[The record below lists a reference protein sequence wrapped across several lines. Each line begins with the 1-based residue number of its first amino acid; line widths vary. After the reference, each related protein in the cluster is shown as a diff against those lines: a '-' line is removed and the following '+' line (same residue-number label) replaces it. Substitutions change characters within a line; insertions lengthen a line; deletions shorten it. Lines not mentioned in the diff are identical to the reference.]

1 MGTVLIERKRGMTFV
16 SSFGIVPAARGSGNA
31 PRTLTLAD
39 LSIVVPVRNNSDG
52 VRRLLIACLDVFT
65 PQQGPREMLL
75 VDNLSH
81 PPLELPGHV
90 RWGVPIRVLRCS
102 RPGPAAARN
111 LGVGQASGNW
121 VLFLDSD
128 CLPTSSLLSG
138 YQQAMNGAIAYV
150 GIVRA
155 ADHDP
160 LSQYYESQGI
170 LTPHPVWDRGRER
183 PAYLITANALVWRPT
198 FIQSGGFDER
208 FPFAGGEDIDLGIRL
223 WEVGPLSYAPEA
235 LALHRFEPDLRA
247 FVRRF
252 VRYGRGNRLLSSKYQ
267 VDLHPQAFAAHQPS
281 LVNQALARLQY
292 LAMSWGYATTN
303 LSGLAFDASACQR
316 WTGERALFHASQ
328 ASADTPAS
336 TMAVFVDGDS
346 ISADYSEAI
355 VDAVSSWG
363 TVTTCRI
370 YCSQPSSTWDQVC
383 QQTPFTL
390 IAPPTSGNVDL
401 TIAMDAVEYLR
412 TRTTRY
418 FCLVTNDGDFVPVA
432 QWLRLQ
438 EALVL
443 GAGTQQAS
451 EAFKQACTHFLAL
464 PSPVKRSALARL
476 DETWNG
482 KTR

>member
-1 MGTVLIERKRGMTFV
+1 MTFV
-16 SSFGIVPAARGSGNA
+16 NSFGIVAAARGSGNA
-31 PRTLTLAD
+31 PRTLALAD
-39 LSIVVPVRNNSDG
+39 LSIVVPVRNNPEG
-52 VRRLLIACLDVFT
+52 IRRLLIACLDVFT
-65 PQQGPREMLL
+65 PQQAPREILL

-90 RWGVPIRVLRCS
+90 RWGLPIRVLRCT

-111 LGVGQASGNW
+111 LGVRQASGNW

-128 CLPTSSLLSG
+128 CLPTSSLLPG
-138 YQQAMNGAIAYV
+138 YQQAMDGAIAYI
-150 GIVRA
+150 GIARA
-155 ADHDP
+155 ADHDL

-170 LTPHPVWDRGRER
+170 LTPHSVWERGRER

-198 FIQSGGFDER
+198 FLQSDGFDER

-223 WEVGPLSYAPEA
+223 WRVGPLSYAPEA
-235 LALHRFEPDLRA
+235 LALHRFEPDLRG

-267 VDLHPQAFAAHQPS
+267 VNLSPQAFAAHQPS

-292 LAMSWGYATTN
+292 LAMCWGYATTN
-303 LSGLAFDASACQR
+303 LSGLAFGASPCQR
-316 WTGERALFHASQ
+316 WPGERVLFHASQ
-328 ASADTPAS
+328 ASADIS
-336 TMAVFVDGDS
+336 TSNMVVFVDGDS
-346 ISADYSEAI
+346 ISAEYSEAI
-355 VDAVSSWG
+355 LDTVSSWG

-383 QQTPFTL
+383 QRTPFTL
-390 IAPPTSGNVDL
+390 IGSLTSGNVDL
-401 TIAMDAVEYLR
+401 PIAMDAVEYLR

-418 FCLVTNDGDFVPVA
+418 FCLVTNDGNFVTVA
-432 QWLRLQ
+432 QWLRQQ
-438 EALVL
+438 EGLVL

-464 PSPVKRSALARL
+464 PSYTK
-476 DETWNG
+476 
-482 KTR
+482 